1 MYVYYIMLDD
11 CCQNI
16 TLIQFNQLPGIRIIN
31 KFNHI
36 HHPFVSHYFSKLIKS
51 VNKILVLL
59 VFTCCNQISSAAHCY
74 PYIALKLKGHFKY
87 IEIWPQIG

>member
-36 HHPFVSHYFSKLIKS
+36 HHPFRIT
-51 VNKILVLL
+51 LL
-59 VFTCCNQISSAAHCY
+59 FQID
-74 PYIALKLKGHFKY
+74 
-87 IEIWPQIG
+87 QIGQQTLSFY